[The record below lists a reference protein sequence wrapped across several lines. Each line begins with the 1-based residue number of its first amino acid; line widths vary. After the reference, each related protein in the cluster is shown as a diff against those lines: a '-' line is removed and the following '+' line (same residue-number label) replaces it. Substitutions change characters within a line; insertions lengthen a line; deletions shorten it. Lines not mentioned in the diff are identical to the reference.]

1 MDLSIIIPFSPQE
14 DQLKVLLSDLE
25 KIPLKN
31 IEIILV
37 GENDLPIPKNF
48 KNNFVKSKLG
58 RGVQQNYGAKVAKG
72 KFLWFLHA
80 DSRIRRKDFDSL
92 KKTFKNNPND
102 IIYLNLKFLNA
113 YKKMWVNEIGTKIRS
128 DLFKLPFGDQGLGV
142 SKENFQKIAGFP
154 QIPFGE
160 DLLFVRKARKIGLKI
175 KNCRANIYTSA
186 RKYEKNGWIKTT
198 LEHLFKTLKLSLIKA
213 I

>member
-25 KIPLKN
+25 KITLKN

-58 RGVQQNYGAKVAKG
+58 RAVQQNYGAKAAKG

-80 DSRIRRKDFDSL
+80 DSRIRRQDFEIL
-92 KKTFKNNPND
+92 KKTFKNYPND

-113 YKKMWVNEIGTKIRS
+113 SKKMWINEIGTKIRS

-154 QIPFGE
+154 QISFGE

-198 LEHLFKTLKLSLIKA
+198 LEHLYKTLNLSLIKA

>member
-25 KIPLKN
+25 KNTLKN

-58 RGVQQNYGAKVAKG
+58 RAVQQNYGAKVAKG

-80 DSRIRRKDFDSL
+80 DSRIRTQDFDCVIKTL
-92 KKTFKNNPND
+92 KNYPNNL
-102 IIYLNLKFLNA
+102 IYLNLKFLKGS
-113 YKKMWVNEIGTKIRS
+113 KKMWINEIGTKIRS

-142 SKENFQKIAGFP
+142 SKDNFQKIAGFP

-160 DLLFVRKARKIGLKI
+160 DLLFVRKAKKIGLKI
-175 KNCRANIYTSA
+175 KNCRANIFTSA
-186 RKYEKNGWIKTT
+186 RKYEKNGWVKTT
-198 LEHLFKTLKLSLIKA
+198 TEHLFKTLKLSFIKA